1 MTVNDFSF
9 TSNFWNL
16 WIIVLTVGNILACW
30 WLVRWT
36 GKPRADEAAQ
46 GDVTG
51 HSWDEGTLSEY
62 NNPLPRWWLW
72 LFYIT
77 MVFGAIYLF
86 LYPGLGTY
94 AGYLKWTHQGEYARD
109 MEAADQKYG
118 PLFAK
123 YAGTPIPQLAADA
136 DALKIGQRL
145 FVNYCASCH
154 GSDAGGGPGFP
165 NLSDGDWLYGG
176 EPEAVKLSILDGRS
190 GAMPAWG
197 PVLNEQGVDEVTAY
211 VLSLSGRDADAGK
224 VAAGQTHYATYCA
237 ACHGAD
243 GTGNT
248 ALGAP
253 NLTDNIWLYGGS
265 PGVIRQTINDG
276 RNGRMPAHRDFL
288 GEDKAHVLAT
298 YIYSLSNK

>member
-1 MTVNDFSF
+1 MTGNDFTF
-9 TSNFWNL
+9 TSNFWSL

-30 WLVRWT
+30 WLIRWSSKKRP
-36 GKPRADEAAQ
+36 GEAEV

-51 HSWDEGTLSEY
+51 HSWDEGTLEEF

-77 MVFGAIYLF
+77 MIFSGVYLL
-86 LYPGLGTY
+86 LYPGLGSY
-94 AGYLKWTHQGEYARD
+94 AGFLNWNQHSAYDKD
-109 MEAADQKYG
+109 MEVAEQKYG

-123 YAGTPIPQLAADA
+123 YANTPIPQLAADA

-145 FVNYCASCH
+145 YVNYCASCH

-165 NLSDGDWLYGG
+165 SLSDGDWLWGG
-176 EPEAVKLSILDGRS
+176 EPEAIKTSILDGRT
-190 GAMPAWG
+190 GAMPGWG
-197 PVLNEQGVDEVTAY
+197 QVLNEQGVDEVTAY
-211 VLSLSGRDADAGK
+211 VLSLGGRDADTGK
-224 VAAGQTHYATYCA
+224 VAAGKTHYATYCA
-237 ACHGAD
+237 ACHGAE

-253 NLTDNIWLYGGS
+253 NLTDDIWLYGGS
-265 PGVIRQTINDG
+265 PGVIRQSINDG
-276 RNGRMPAHRDFL
+276 RTGRMPAHREFL
-288 GEDKAHVLAT
+288 GEDKAHLLST